1 MAEFEP
7 AIEVVLKN
15 EGGLEENQW
24 DRGGVTNF
32 GISLKFYNSIYPN
45 AIGDDI
51 RKMTKDK
58 AKEFYRENFWDYTK
72 FSEISSQPVA
82 NILLDFA
89 VNAGIAESVKCA
101 QRAVNSMKGQ
111 HDHLVVDG
119 VLGDATISIL
129 NKSMNAI
136 IVPAIRSERAGFY
149 RELVSRH
156 PSDII
161 FLNDW
166 IRRAYST

>member
-1 MAEFEP
+1 MAYFYTSC
-7 AIEVVLKN
+7 EVLLKN

-32 GISLKFYNSIYPN
+32 GISLKFYNSIHPD

-51 RKMTKDK
+51 RRMTRDQ
-58 AKEFYRENFWDYTK
+58 AKKIYRENFWDNTR
-72 FSEISSQPVA
+72 FADISSQPVA
-82 NILLDFA
+82 NILLDFS
-89 VNAGIAESVKCA
+89 VNAGIAESVKCV
-101 QRAVNSMKGQ
+101 QRAINSMKGQ

-149 RELVSRH
+149 RELVARR

-166 IRRAYST
+166 IRRAYAT